1 LAAATELNAICRP
14 RRGSPAARVAIDAPH
29 QFLDNSARNAMS
41 NGQGQPP
48 SPPPTSAIATTIKPT
63 DLRGILKYVPRFQ
76 GQIFIIAIDGA
87 IVADEN
93 FGNLLVD
100 IAVLRSLGIKAVL
113 VHGIGHQLV
122 ELSAA
127 RNIPISNTD
136 GTGTTDA
143 ATLDLAIRASSRVSH
158 ALIEGLTQNAL
169 KCAVTNAVRALPTG
183 IIKGV
188 DQQFTGKVERIDK
201 DFLTDLIDRQAVPV
215 VSPVA
220 FGPDGKSLRVNSD
233 LLAAELAEAL
243 HATKIIY
250 LAPGPGLE
258 IDAKVRREISI
269 DALRRILQEQ
279 PERIADTCRSKATH
293 AVKAIETGTP
303 RVHILDGRVFDG
315 LLNEIFSSEGVG
327 SLVYGNDYQ
336 QIRKARKGDVRFIY
350 NLTRNAVRREELV
363 HRTQQAIEK
372 NIEQFFVFEIDE
384 NIIDCTTLYFY
395 PDKTETAEVGSVY
408 VVPFYHNRG
417 IGKKMVDYACMMAKE
432 RGATKVI
439 ALSTQSFGFFTN
451 VCGFEETTKD
461 ALPEARLRLYA
472 ESGRNAKV
480 LVRHL
485 K

>member
-1 LAAATELNAICRP
+1 
-14 RRGSPAARVAIDAPH
+14 
-29 QFLDNSARNAMS
+29 MS
-41 NGQGQPP
+41 TGPGQPSP
-48 SPPPTSAIATTIKPT
+48 SATASAIVTTIKPT
-63 DLRGILKYVPRFQ
+63 DLRGILTYVPRFQ

-113 VHGIGHQLV
+113 VHGIGHQIV
-122 ELSAA
+122 ELSTT
-127 RNIPISNTD
+127 RNIPITNSD

-158 ALIEGLTQNAL
+158 ALVEGLTQNGL
-169 KCAVTNAVRALPTG
+169 KCAITNAVRALPTG
-183 IIKGV
+183 IIKGI

-201 DFLTDLIDRQAVPV
+201 DFLTDLIDRQVVPIL
-215 VSPVA
+215 SPIG

-250 LAPGPGLE
+250 LAPAPGLE
-258 IDAKVRREISI
+258 IDERVRREISI
-269 DALRRILQEQ
+269 DALRKILQDE
-279 PERIADTCRSKATH
+279 PERIADGNRSKAAH

-336 QIRKARKGDVRFIY
+336 QIRKARKGDVRLIY

-363 HRTQQAIEK
+363 HRSQQAIEK
-372 NIEQFFVFEIDE
+372 NIDQFFVFEVDE
-384 NIIDCTTLYFY
+384 NIIACVTLYFY
-395 PDKTETAEVGSVY
+395 PDKPQTAEVGSLY

-417 IGKKMVDYACMMAKE
+417 IGKKMVDYACMVAKE
-432 RGATKVI
+432 RGATQVI

-451 VCGFEETTKD
+451 VVGFEEATKD
-461 ALPEARLRLYA
+461 VLPEARLKLY
-472 ESGRNAKV
+472 EDSGRNAKV
-480 LVRHL
+480 LL
-485 K
+485 KKLT